1 MMIYILH
8 NPKAGG
14 GRHPVDD
21 SRIMAH
27 FPENG
32 AAYEVKSVLDIPSYP
47 EFFDGLQPEDTVVL
61 AGGDGTLNY
70 LANAV
75 EDRSIRQKVY
85 LYKAGSGNDFL
96 HDIFGHRAPEDTLL
110 DISEYVT
117 NLPTVSVKGKLY
129 RFLNNVAFGIDGWV
143 CGRALDERDRRKK
156 RGPRPANYTWLALKG
171 LLGLFRC
178 SNADVTVDGVT
189 RHYRKVWL
197 APAMN
202 GRYFGGGMMIAPHQ
216 DRKTDRLTS
225 VVFFGTSRLRTLFI
239 FPSIFKGGHL
249 RYKKNIAVLTGK
261 EITVT
266 FDRPQDLQIDGEVV
280 REVTTFTARKV
291 AAPLCAVR

>member
-1 MMIYILH
+1 MVYILH
-8 NPKAGG
+8 NPKAGS
-14 GRHPVDD
+14 GRLPVDD
-21 SRIMAH
+21 ARVMAH
-27 FPENG
+27 FPDTET
-32 AAYEVKSVLDIPSYP
+32 AYEVKSVMDIPSYP
-47 EFFDGLQPEDTVVL
+47 DFFDGLQPKDAVVL

-70 LANAV
+70 LANAMA
-75 EDRSIRQKVY
+75 DRSIRQRVY
-85 LYKAGSGNDFL
+85 LYKAGTGNDFL

-110 DISEYVT
+110 DVSEYVT

-129 RFLNNVAFGIDGWV
+129 RFLNNVSFGIDGWV
-143 CGRALDERDRRKK
+143 CGRARDERARREK
-156 RGPRPANYTWLALKG
+156 RGEKPANYTWLALKG
-171 LLGLFRC
+171 LLGLFHC
-178 SNADVTVDGVT
+178 SNAEVTVDGVT
-189 RHYRKVWL
+189 RRYRKVWL

-225 VVFFGTSRLRTLFI
+225 VVFFGTNRLRTLLL

-266 FDRPQDLQIDGEVV
+266 FDRPQDLQIDGELV
-280 REVTTFTARKV
+280 RGVTTFTARKT
-291 AAPLCAVR
+291 AAPLCAAR